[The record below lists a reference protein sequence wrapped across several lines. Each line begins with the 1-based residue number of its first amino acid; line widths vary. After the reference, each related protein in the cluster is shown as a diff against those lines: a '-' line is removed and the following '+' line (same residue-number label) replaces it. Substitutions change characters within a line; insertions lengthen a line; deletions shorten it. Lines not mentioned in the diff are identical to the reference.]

1 MENHILC
8 FFSVEAAN
16 AFKLNSVEKE
26 LGAAGE
32 CSPSSNFE
40 IEMHKTNFLIKLKPL
55 YRRSLVVLITALS
68 MYVVLNVCEC
78 VEMHLF

>member
-1 MENHILC
+1 MKNHILC

-32 CSPSSNFE
+32 CSSSSNFE
-40 IEMHKTNFLIKLKPL
+40 IEMHKTNF
-55 YRRSLVVLITALS
+55 
-68 MYVVLNVCEC
+68 
-78 VEMHLF
+78 